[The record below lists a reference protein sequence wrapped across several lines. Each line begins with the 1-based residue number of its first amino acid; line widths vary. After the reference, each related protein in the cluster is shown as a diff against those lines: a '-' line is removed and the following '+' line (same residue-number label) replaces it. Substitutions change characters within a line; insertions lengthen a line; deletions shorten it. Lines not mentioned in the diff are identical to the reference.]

1 MAVIN
6 TSRKNQNL
14 LFCIFHFQSSFFLFN
29 NKKKL
34 LDTKIQMDLSS
45 LLFTTNKWEKKTQK
59 ELLLTKY
66 TILKC
71 CWFIF
76 KQQKVQQT
84 INLGWLKMCFFHTN
98 DFYFFIYITDWL
110 ALLLKKIVKKYYVSP
125 CIEINDTEFYRN
137 IFFLCFFIS
146 YTGTLYK

>member
-98 DFYFFIYITDWL
+98 DFYFFIYNWL
-110 ALLLKKIVKKYYVSP
+110 TCLAIKKN
-125 CIEINDTEFYRN
+125 CEEILCLSMYRN
-137 IFFLCFFIS
+137 KRHRVL
-146 YTGTLYK
+146 